1 MGYTNRPFDYTG
13 NLANQVQHDLDLANE
28 NFDILAQAFVGND
41 PTIRKVKEAD
51 TVDGFHAS
59 RTPQANTIPVA
70 DSSGKL
76 DPGWLPSISSIGSI
90 SFNQVE
96 FTTSGTWQV
105 PSGVNKVLI
114 IAVAGG
120 GGGAGG
126 YIDNSGNNFYGA
138 GGECGEAFIGV
149 KNVVP
154 EETLTITVGVG
165 GAGGNYGVGAINN
178 GAGGDGTN
186 TIIVGSSSGNILTLQ
201 GGRGGQGYASFR
213 IYGYPSIFGK
223 AGNGYGSGGD
233 GGYGANVG
241 QAGKNGIVRIIY
253 FA

>member
-1 MGYTNRPFDYTG
+1 MGYTNTPFDYTG
-13 NLANQVQHDLDLANE
+13 NLDNQVQNDLDLANE
-28 NFDILAQAFVGND
+28 NFDILAQAFVNND
-41 PTIRKVKEAD
+41 PTTGKVKNAD

-59 RTPQANTIPVA
+59 QTPQANTIPVA

-76 DPGWLPSISSIGSI
+76 DPEWLPSISSIGSI

-105 PSGVNKVLI
+105 PFGVNKIFI

-126 YIDNSGNNFYGA
+126 YVDNNNNSFYGTS
-138 GGECGEAFIGV
+138 GEGGEAFIGV

-154 EETLTITVGVG
+154 GETLTITVGTG
-165 GAGGNYGVGAINN
+165 GAGGSYGVEYISN

-186 TIIVGSSSGNILTLQ
+186 TTIVGSSSGNILTLQ
-201 GGRGGQGYASFR
+201 GGRGGQGYGKSQS
-213 IYGYPSIFGK
+213 YGYPSIFGR
-223 AGNGYGSGGD
+223 GSYGSGGD
-233 GGYGANVG
+233 GGNGPAMG
-241 QAGKNGIVRIIY
+241 MAGKNGIVRIIY